1 MNNERSERQD
11 IYTRITDGIV
21 AALEGGVR
29 PWAKPWHAEHAA
41 GHITRPLRHDGTPYR
56 GINVLSLWC
65 DAMRKNF
72 IAPIWMT
79 YRQAQELGGHVRK
92 GEKGSPV
99 VYTNTYVK
107 PVGARVPSNDSTGD
121 EAENAIR
128 FLKGYTVF
136 NVEQIDGL
144 PAHYLEL
151 AQPEPRLETPQRIER
166 AERFFAHTG
175 AAIAHGGDRAF
186 YRPSTDAIQMPSL
199 EAFRDAESYYATLAH
214 ELTHWTGHASR
225 LDRDFARPAGDG
237 RPSRKRFGDEA
248 YAMEELV
255 AELGAAYL
263 CADLDISLPVDGMSD
278 AGAAHLA
285 HHASYIAS
293 WLQVLKGD
301 NRAVFTA
308 ASHAQRAADYL
319 SGTQAQ
325 SHAA

>member
-1 MNNERSERQD
+1 MKNENSERQD
-11 IYTRITDGIV
+11 VYTRITHSI
-21 AALEGGVR
+21 AAQLERGVR
-29 PWAKPWHAEHAA
+29 PWIKPWNAEHAA
-41 GHITRPLRHDGTPYR
+41 GRITRPLRHDGTPYR

-65 DAMRKNF
+65 DAMEKGF
-72 IAPIWMT
+72 SAPIWMT

-99 VYTNTYVK
+99 VYTNTYLK
-107 PVGARVPSNDSTGD
+107 ASPEAASGD
-121 EAENAIR
+121 DAERAVR

-136 NVEQIDGL
+136 NVEQIDEL
-144 PAHYLEL
+144 PAHYCEL
-151 AQPEPRLETPQRIER
+151 AEPEPRLEAPLRIDR
-166 AERFFAHTG
+166 AEQFFARAG
-175 AAIAHGGDRAF
+175 AVIAHGGNRAS
-186 YRPSTDAIQMPSL
+186 YRPSTDSIQMPPF

-225 LDRDFARPAGDG
+225 LPRDFGG
-237 RPSRKRFGDEA
+237 KRFGSEG

-255 AELGAAYL
+255 AELGAAFI
-263 CADLDISLPVDGMSD
+263 CADLDLTLPAADTDD

-319 SGTQAQ
+319 SGALAR